1 MSVSRQVL
9 CSPFEIPS
17 KPRATPS
24 KPNGDRKKVKQQG
37 AGLRRNI
44 MTDTR
49 VVRRSIF
56 NPDVANAR
64 KNCAGI
70 ARSFN
75 SRIMFDSYL
84 KRNDVFASPIVT
96 VSTSDDQ
103 KKEGNGKEPKQ
114 TIKQRRNKVSTYTGE
129 QHHTHVQTE
138 DDEDDI
144 WDRLLAVDAGTQTNI
159 VCTFDDVVAENDEED
174 VDVNVSTVIASEE
187 QIQRI
192 LPDPSSMV
200 ETQQSANKK
209 RKERMNS
216 ISD

>member
-1 MSVSRQVL
+1 
-9 CSPFEIPS
+9 
-17 KPRATPS
+17 
-24 KPNGDRKKVKQQG
+24 
-37 AGLRRNI
+37 
-44 MTDTR
+44 
-49 VVRRSIF
+49 
-56 NPDVANAR
+56 
-64 KNCAGI
+64 
-70 ARSFN
+70 
-75 SRIMFDSYL
+75 MFDSYL

-114 TIKQRRNKVSTYTGE
+114 TIKQRRNKVSTYTGD

>member
-1 MSVSRQVL
+1 LQ
-9 CSPFEIPS
+9 
-17 KPRATPS
+17 
-24 KPNGDRKKVKQQG
+24 
-37 AGLRRNI
+37 
-44 MTDTR
+44 
-49 VVRRSIF
+49 
-56 NPDVANAR
+56 
-64 KNCAGI
+64 
-70 ARSFN
+70 
-75 SRIMFDSYL
+75 
-84 KRNDVFASPIVT
+84 
-96 VSTSDDQ
+96 
-103 KKEGNGKEPKQ
+103 
-114 TIKQRRNKVSTYTGE
+114 KQRRNKVSTYTGE